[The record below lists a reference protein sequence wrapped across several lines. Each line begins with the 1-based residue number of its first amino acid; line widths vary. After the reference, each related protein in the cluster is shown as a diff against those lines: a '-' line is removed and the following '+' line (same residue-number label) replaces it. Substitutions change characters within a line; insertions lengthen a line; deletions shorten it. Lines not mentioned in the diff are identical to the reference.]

1 MKEKLACAQVSNNTA
16 EAATSDSGLGPL
28 ESNITGA
35 GATKSEY
42 YPLPQNAL
50 VSCLLP
56 AESHNAHT
64 FIQAFS
70 TICRGLLQWAV
81 L

>member
-1 MKEKLACAQVSNNTA
+1 MKEEVGCAQVSNTTA
-16 EAATSDSGLGPL
+16 EAATSDSGLGPV
-28 ESNITGA
+28 EGNMTGA

-42 YPLPQNAL
+42 YPLPQNVL

-56 AESHNAHT
+56 TKSHHAHT
-64 FIQAFS
+64 ITQAS
-70 TICRGLLQWAV
+70 SIRSLLQCAV